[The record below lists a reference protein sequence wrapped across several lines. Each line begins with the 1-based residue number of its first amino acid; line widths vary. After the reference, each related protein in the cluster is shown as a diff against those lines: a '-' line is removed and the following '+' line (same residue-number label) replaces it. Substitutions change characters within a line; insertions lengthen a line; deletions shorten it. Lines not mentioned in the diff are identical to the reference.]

1 MLILIQLVLP
11 LKYRHP
17 PNNSECR
24 IFLLYSVNKV
34 LSQPSYLFLLGKR
47 TRNADAG
54 KHNRKRSAVVLA
66 VVAFGCE
73 LHPAAAGIDAAVYR
87 TAGHDANAFPVEKV
101 RKANFSAE
109 MSGHCVH
116 LEIRECNGVKIRFF
130 FISSNETLPF
140 SQLYAE

>member
-1 MLILIQLVLP
+1 M
-11 LKYRHP
+11 
-17 PNNSECR
+17 
-24 IFLLYSVNKV
+24 
-34 LSQPSYLFLLGKR
+34 SYLFLLGKR

-87 TAGHDANAFPVEKV
+87 TAGHDANAFAVEKV

-130 FISSNETLPF
+130 FHFFKRNTAVFAAVCGIIARGLNAEICL
-140 SQLYAE
+140 LYTSDAADE